1 MSAYQFL
8 TKYFFML
15 KLLFIFT
22 GLLSYDSS
30 VLSKKSVYVTATIY
44 HAVEGQTDSTPD
56 ITASGYKIN
65 MKDPLSDR
73 IIAVSWDLE
82 NMYGFTMGT
91 MVHVQGTDYLDGIWF
106 VRDRMNKRWNKR
118 IDFLVPTSIKGGK
131 WENVILT
138 HKKSFYK

>member
-1 MSAYQFL
+1 MP
-8 TKYFFML
+8 
-15 KLLFIFT
+15 
-22 GLLSYDSS
+22 LLSHDSS
-30 VLSKKSVYVTATIY
+30 RLSEDEGQRVFVTATIY
-44 HAVEGQTDSTPD
+44 HAVEAQTDSTPD

-91 MVHVQGTDYLDGIWF
+91 MVHVQGTPYLDGIWF

>member
-1 MSAYQFL
+1 
-8 TKYFFML
+8 ML

-22 GLLSYDSS
+22 SLLSYDSS
-30 VLSKKSVYVTATIY
+30 RLSEDESQRVFVTATIY
-44 HAVEGQTDSTPD
+44 HAVEAQTDSTPD

-106 VRDRMNKRWNKR
+106 VRDRMNKRWRKR
-118 IDFLVPTSIKGGK
+118 IDFLVPESIEGGK
-131 WENVILT
+131 WENVRVEIINDDNRL
-138 HKKSFYK
+138 

>member
-1 MSAYQFL
+1 
-8 TKYFFML
+8 ML
-15 KLLFIFT
+15 KLLFIFIP
-22 GLLSYDSS
+22 LLSHDSS
-30 VLSKKSVYVTATIY
+30 KLSKNEGQRVFVTATIY
-44 HAVEGQTDSTPD
+44 HAVEAQTDSTPD

-91 MVHVQGTDYLDGIWF
+91 MVHVQGTPYLDGIWF

>member
-1 MSAYQFL
+1 
-8 TKYFFML
+8 ML

-22 GLLSYDSS
+22 SLLSYDSS
-30 VLSKKSVYVTATIY
+30 RLSEDEGQRVFVTATIY
-44 HAVEGQTDSTPD
+44 HAVEAQTDSTPD

-106 VRDRMNKRWNKR
+106 VRDRMHKRWNKR
-118 IDFLVPTSIKGGK
+118 IDFLVPTSIEGGK

>member
-1 MSAYQFL
+1 
-8 TKYFFML
+8 ML

-22 GLLSYDSS
+22 SLLSYDSS
-30 VLSKKSVYVTATIY
+30 RLSEDESQRVFVTATIY
-44 HAVEGQTDSTPD
+44 HAVEAQTDSTPD

-65 MKDPLSDR
+65 MQDPLSDR

-91 MVHVQGTDYLDGIWF
+91 MVHVQGTPYLDGIWF

>member
-1 MSAYQFL
+1 
-8 TKYFFML
+8 ML

-22 GLLSYDSS
+22 SLLSYDSS
-30 VLSKKSVYVTATIY
+30 RLSEDESQRVFVTATIY
-44 HAVEGQTDSTPD
+44 HAVEAQTDSTPD

-106 VRDRMNKRWNKR
+106 VRDRMNKRWSKR

>member
-1 MSAYQFL
+1 
-8 TKYFFML
+8 ML

-22 GLLSYDSS
+22 SLLSYDSS
-30 VLSKKSVYVTATIY
+30 RLSEDESQRVFVTATIY
-44 HAVEGQTDSTPD
+44 HAVEAQTDSTPD

-73 IIAVSWDLE
+73 TIAVSWDLE

-91 MVHVQGTDYLDGIWF
+91 MVHVQGTPYLDGIWF